1 MHARPKRPA
10 KKAPPPEKYRL
21 RQIIRTNQST
31 IQMEQILDRFLR
43 YTKVDTQ
50 SNEESE
56 SQPSTARQL
65 NLLKLLCKE
74 LNELGVEATLDEY
87 GYVMGRIPSNVE
99 GNVPAVGFIAHVDT
113 APDASG
119 ENVKAQIIRNYD
131 GSDIP
136 LKGVPGL
143 SLKPSEFPEL
153 LAHVGETII
162 TTDGTTL
169 LGADDKAGVA
179 EIMDAVQ
186 YIMAHPEFKHGP
198 IRIGF
203 TPDEEIGRGV
213 VKFDVARFDAEYA
226 YTMDGGDVG
235 ELEFENFNAA
245 SAKIH
250 IQGSNVHPG
259 TAKGKMRNAILIG
272 QEFNNLLP
280 VEQRPEYTEGYE
292 GFFHLI
298 SFKGSVEEADFAYI
312 IRDHD
317 RGKFE
322 EKKLAMQRCA
332 DFINAKYGAGTA
344 TLVLKDQYYNMR
356 EQVEPHYRIIE
367 IAMKAISD
375 AGIEPRVQPIRGGTD
390 GANLSFRGL
399 PCPNIFAGGLNFH
412 GKMEWVPLESMQK
425 ASQVILNILQGFLNF

>member
-1 MHARPKRPA
+1 M
-10 KKAPPPEKYRL
+10 
-21 RQIIRTNQST
+21 
-31 IQMEQILDRFLR
+31 
-43 YTKVDTQ
+43 
-50 SNEESE
+50 
-56 SQPSTARQL
+56 
-65 NLLKLLCKE
+65 NLLKILCQE
-74 LNELGVEATLDEY
+74 LNSLGVEATLDEY
-87 GYVMGRIPSNVE
+87 GYVMGRIPSNVDAD
-99 GNVPAVGFIAHVDT
+99 VPAVGFIAHVDT

-119 ENVKAQIIRNYD
+119 ENVKPQIISNYD

-143 SLKPSEFPEL
+143 VLKTSEFPEL
-153 LAHVGETII
+153 LAHKGETII

-213 VKFDVARFDAEYA
+213 VKFDVEKFDAKYA
-226 YTMDGGDVG
+226 YTMDGGEAG

-250 IQGSNVHPG
+250 IQGCNVHPG
-259 TAKGKMRNAILIG
+259 YAKGKMRNAILIG
-272 QEFNNLLP
+272 QELNSLLP
-280 VEQRPEYTEGYE
+280 ALARPEHTEGYE

-298 SFKGSVEEADFAYI
+298 SFNGTVEEADIAYI

-317 RGKFE
+317 RAKFE
-322 EKKLAMQRCA
+322 SRKEMMEKVAS
-332 DFINAKYGAGTA
+332 FINEKYGAGTA

-356 EQVEPHYRIIE
+356 EQVEPHFQIIE
-367 IAMKAISD
+367 IAKKAIAD
-375 AGIEPRVQPIRGGTD
+375 AGIEPKVQPIRGGTD
-390 GANLSFRGL
+390 GANLSFRNL

-412 GKMEWVPLESMQK
+412 GKFEWVPLESMQK
-425 ASQVILNILQGFLNF
+425 ASQVILNILQGFLS